1 MIPKIIHCFWAGG
14 PKTELA
20 EKCLASWRKY
30 APGWEIFEW
39 NLETRKDP
47 PQEPPHEYVRLL
59 RSGFPNSLGS
69 DARFLVG
76 AVKNEKWAMVSDYVR
91 MRVLKEFGGIY
102 LDLDVELVKPIGEL
116 PDGEWVAGEWTA
128 NGGTWM
134 NPGSGIALEKDS
146 PIARAMLER
155 YDGLAFDPNREMMTW
170 INESLR
176 GLTGLKVL
184 DPEVMSPIGIDGKL
198 HRTARTVGIHWYA
211 MSWASPGRKVA
222 KWLSWHGLRPLVDA
236 LLFLRRLVI
245 KYRQ

>member
-1 MIPKIIHCFWAGG
+1 MIPKIIHCFWAQG
-14 PKTELA
+14 PKTKLA

-30 APGWEIFEW
+30 APDWEIFEW
-39 NLETRKDP
+39 NLENLGVGDSCSCTKDEIP
-47 PQEPPHEYVRLL
+47 SFVVKAIA
-59 RSGFPNSLGS
+59 
-69 DARFLVG
+69 AR
-76 AVKNEKWAMVSDYVR
+76 KWAMVSDYVR

-170 INESLR
+170 INENLR

-198 HRTARTVGIHWYA
+198 HRTERTIGIHWYA

>member
-1 MIPKIIHCFWAGG
+1 MPKVIHCFWAQG
-14 PKTELA
+14 PKTKLA
-20 EKCLASWRKY
+20 EKCLASWRKF
-30 APGWEIFEW
+30 APGWEIREW
-39 NLETRKDP
+39 NLENLGVGDSCSCTKDEIP
-47 PQEPPHEYVRLL
+47 SFVLKAIA
-59 RSGFPNSLGS
+59 
-69 DARFLVG
+69 AR
-76 AVKNEKWAMVSDYVR
+76 KWAMVSDYVR
-91 MRVLKEFGGIY
+91 MWVLKEFGGIY

-198 HRTARTVGIHWYA
+198 HRTERTVGIHRYA
-211 MSWASPGRKVA
+211 MSWASPGRKIA

>member
-1 MIPKIIHCFWAGG
+1 MIPKIIHCFWAQG
-14 PKTELA
+14 PKTKLA

-30 APGWEIFEW
+30 APDWEIFEW
-39 NLETRKDP
+39 NLENLGVGDSCSCTKDEIP
-47 PQEPPHEYVRLL
+47 SFVVKAIA
-59 RSGFPNSLGS
+59 
-69 DARFLVG
+69 AR
-76 AVKNEKWAMVSDYVR
+76 KWAMVSDYVR

-134 NPGSGIALEKDS
+134 NPGSGIALVKDS

-211 MSWASPGRKVA
+211 MSWASPGRKIA

-236 LLFLRRLVI
+236 LLSLRRLVV